1 MNLCVRLL
9 YVLYKCLL
17 TVIMALLSPDI
28 IRLLENVHGFII
40 YISLNHCLSL
50 ENKDIYVYMYIYIYI
65 YGVIKEIVT
74 IYINLCCFN
83 ITLLQDCMFVF

>member
-1 MNLCVRLL
+1 
-9 YVLYKCLL
+9 
-17 TVIMALLSPDI
+17 MALLSPDI

-50 ENKDIYVYMYIYIYI
+50 ENKDICVYMYIYGI
-65 YGVIKEIVT
+65 IKEIVA

-83 ITLLQDCMFVF
+83 ITLLQRSMFVF